1 MVPPRYPEADA
12 SGSGFRSPFRLP
24 RPVVPP
30 RYPEADAS
38 GSGRFS
44 FRLPPSPLRLY
55 DNVMAKKLIL
65 LSVPGLREK
74 DVAVM
79 PKLRELTAGGEIA
92 DLVPSFPCVT
102 CCVQA
107 NMTTGCLPAEH
118 GVVAN
123 GFYWRDRR
131 QVEMWTSPS
140 DCIERPQIWDVSL
153 RSQQS
158 EPRIGT
164 RRSAVW
170 FPLHSK
176 GCRADY
182 VCTPAPIHNPDGS
195 ESLWCY
201 TRPPELYGTLR
212 DRLGHFPLQNF
223 WGPMADIQSSRW
235 IADSA
240 VLAARQWRPD
250 FFYIYLPHLDYAAQR
265 TGPDSVEADIAV
277 AELDE
282 LIGQLAGGLRE
293 AYAEELLWLV
303 AGEYAITP
311 VDHVAYPNRVL
322 RQAGLLEVR
331 QEADGEHLDLEAS
344 RAWALVDH
352 QFSHVFVAG
361 GDRALAA
368 RVAEPLPPRA
378 GHRRGPGRRPAGPLR
393 IGPSAERR
401 GGLDFPAAELAGVSL
416 VAFRR
421 SAPALARTVDIH
433 RKPGY
438 DPLELCFDP
447 ATKGISLDARRIK
460 GSHGAP
466 ARDRAQHSVLV
477 ASEPIYL
484 PGVAVAD
491 TDVFGVVLRHFGL
504 ASRAAK

>member
-1 MVPPRYPEADA
+1 
-12 SGSGFRSPFRLP
+12 
-24 RPVVPP
+24 
-30 RYPEADAS
+30 
-38 GSGRFS
+38 
-44 FRLPPSPLRLY
+44 
-55 DNVMAKKLIL
+55 MAKKLIL

-107 NMTTGCLPAEH
+107 NMTTGCLPAQH

-140 DCIERPQIWDVSL
+140 DCIERPQIWEMLSAGGGIKEVAKGTVPFSL
-153 RSQQS
+153 RENRDS
-158 EPRIGT
+158 PL
-164 RRSAVW
+164 RSAVW

-212 DRLGHFPLQNF
+212 DGLGHFPLQNF
-223 WGPMADIQSSRW
+223 WGPLAGIQSSRW

-265 TGPDSVEADIAV
+265 SGPDSVEADIAV
-277 AELDE
+277 ADLDE
-282 LIGQLAGGLRE
+282 LIGQLTGGLRE

-352 QFSHVFVAG
+352 QFSHVFVAD

-368 RVAEPLPPRA
+368 RVAGLFRHEP
-378 GHRRGPGRRPAGPLR
+378 G
-393 IGPSAERR
+393 IAEVLLGDQLVRY
-401 GGLDFPAAELAGVSL
+401 GLDHPRSGEVVLISQPRSWQAYAWWLADD
-416 VAFRR
+416 R
-421 SAPALARTVDIH
+421 APALARTVDIH

-466 ARDRAQHSVLV
+466 ARDRGQHSVLV

-491 TDVFGVVLRHFGL
+491 TDVFGVVGRHFGL